1 MSESVTPTSEP
12 AYITKLA
19 LSAAPFNNKVEA
31 ALYFGGGQAGHR
43 LNLLLHLVRAS
54 DKVANLVAKQG
65 YGKSTLLNQF
75 QQRTGDEI
83 RLCVVDAKQHVDI
96 ATILG
101 QCLVSLGVS
110 GDEARST
117 DDPLSVFKTRLAQ
130 LQRLSITP
138 VIVIDNAEL
147 LSESLRSELEVWL
160 GWQESNHFL
169 LQAIIASATPFSL
182 LDTGQSRLQIVTLP
196 ALSEME
202 LPAYLL
208 HRLNCVAYRG
218 ESPFVDKDIKRI
230 FQQSSG
236 CPAVVNQLAHQQ
248 LLGIKPVK
256 ATSDILANPIVLLLR
271 RWTGLAIVV
280 LALMSLLIFQ
290 DRVNS
295 WLTAASDKPEIDDS
309 TVIIEAEEA
318 LPTVVTAEQAQRD
331 ELADL
336 IADIPS
342 SDHVDELQG
351 LESIIKPV
359 AGAIQKQNRPA
370 AVMVATQTQTAPTF
384 LKQDWV
390 MQQAAS
396 HYTFQLMGSW
406 DREEVDD
413 FIEQYA
419 LVGNVAVFESMRN
432 GRIWHVL
439 IYGSFANKKAALKAS
454 NEWPAPLNTLP
465 SWLRRLDS
473 VQKQIKN
480 KAVIE

>member
-1 MSESVTPTSEP
+1 MSESVTPIIEP

-31 ALYFGGGQAGHR
+31 ALYYGGGQAGHR

-54 DKVANLVAKQG
+54 DKVANLISKQG
-65 YGKSTLLNQF
+65 YGKSTLLNQL

-83 RLCVVDAKQHVDI
+83 RLCLVDAQQHFDI
-96 ATILG
+96 AAILG
-101 QCLVSLGVS
+101 RCLVSLGVS
-110 GDEARST
+110 GDEIRST
-117 DDPLSVFKTRLAQ
+117 DDPLAIFKTRLAQ

-138 VIVIDNAEL
+138 VVVVDNAEL
-147 LSESLRSELEVWL
+147 LPDDVRAEISVWL

-169 LQAIIASATPFSL
+169 LQAIIASTTSFSL
-182 LDTGQSRLQIVTLP
+182 LGSGQSRLQVVTLP

-208 HRLNCVAYRG
+208 HRLNSVGYHG
-218 ESPFVDKDIKRI
+218 ESPFLDKDFKRI
-230 FQQSSG
+230 FQQSLG

-248 LLGIKPVK
+248 LLGIKAVK
-256 ATSDILANPIVLLLR
+256 ATSDIMANPVVLILR
-271 RWTGLAIVV
+271 RWAGLSIVL

-290 DRVNS
+290 ETING
-295 WLTAASDKPEIDDS
+295 WLTAMADKPEIDEK
-309 TVIIEAEEA
+309 TVIIEAEEV
-318 LPTVVTAEQAQRD
+318 LPTLVTAEQAQRD

-342 SDHVDELQG
+342 SAYVDELQR
-351 LESIIKPV
+351 LEPTVKLATGPIQQQNKP
-359 AGAIQKQNRPA
+359 
-370 AVMVATQTQTAPTF
+370 AVIVIDTQTRPIF

-390 MQQAAS
+390 MQQIAS

-406 DREEVDD
+406 DREEIYA

-419 LVGNVAVFESMRN
+419 LVDNVAVFESMRN

-439 IYGSFANKKAALKAS
+439 IYGSFTNKKAALKAS
-454 NEWPAPLNTLP
+454 NDWPAPLNTLP
-465 SWLRRLDS
+465 SWLRRFDN